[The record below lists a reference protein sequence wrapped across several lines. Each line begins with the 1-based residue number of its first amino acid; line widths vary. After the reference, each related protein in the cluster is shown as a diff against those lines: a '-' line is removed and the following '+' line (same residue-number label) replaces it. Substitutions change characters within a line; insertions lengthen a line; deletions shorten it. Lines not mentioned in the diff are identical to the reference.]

1 MRRIN
6 FPKFFFKLHYCFFI
20 ILFSSPASAVTV
32 VGTETVLNKMFG
44 VNIHM
49 DNCCGNYSNVN
60 EVISQLKYIGARRIR
75 DWATNYDLI
84 SRWRAI
90 NSATGVRFH
99 ASIPQASPINQR
111 LALERIK
118 LWLKTYPGLI
128 DVIEGTNEPDTPFP
142 ISLGAT
148 LEDSAQL
155 QSEVYKAGV
164 DAGVTVAQLSVGAG
178 WIPPLY
184 EGNYM
189 NFGHPPA
196 HYGNAHVYMN
206 PGVPPSSAL
215 KRIGDL
221 AAYSVNGGTVDST
234 EFGAFKSAQSE
245 ELTGAYIH
253 QAPFSA
259 YLLGHA
265 GLFVYALHDNSTNV
279 ISFYD
284 INGVKRPFA
293 DYWHYTTQL
302 LSDPNGKNL
311 PPKEMDITFLNQKST
326 GTGLL
331 GIKNVVMY
339 KADGTLWIAMF
350 DEEKP
355 GAANASQTIKLDKS
369 YGLAKLFDGRTGAVV
384 RGYQNINSLS
394 VTMEPNHVY
403 LLALR

>member
-1 MRRIN
+1 MNLI
-6 FPKFFFKLHYCFFI
+6 KLIRFSFVPLTI
-20 ILFSSPASAVTV
+20 SLSSPAFAVTA
-32 VGTETVLNKMFG
+32 VGTETVLNRVFG

-60 EVISQLKYIGARRIR
+60 NVADQLKYIGVRRVR
-75 DWATNYDLI
+75 DWATRDDMILK
-84 SRWRAI
+84 WRAL

-99 ASIPQASPINQR
+99 ASIPQTSPLNQR
-111 LALERIK
+111 TALERIRNWVK
-118 LWLKTYPGLI
+118 LYPGLI
-128 DVIEGTNEPDTPFP
+128 DVIEGANEPDTPFP
-142 ISLGAT
+142 MSMGAT

-155 QSEVYKAGV
+155 QSDVYKIGV
-164 DAGVTVAQLSVGAG
+164 DAGVYVAQLSVGAG
-178 WIPPLY
+178 WTAPLY
-184 EGNYM
+184 EGNYK

-234 EFGAFKSAQSE
+234 EFGAFRSEQSE
-245 ELTGAYIH
+245 ELTGQYMH
-253 QAPFSA
+253 QAPFDA

-265 GLFVYALHDNSTNV
+265 GLFVYALHDNSTN
-279 ISFYD
+279 IIGFYD
-284 INGVKRPFA
+284 VNGVKRPFA

-311 PPKEMDITFLNQKST
+311 PPKEMNITFTNQRST

-339 KADGTLWIAMF
+339 KADSTLWIAMF

-355 GAANASQTIKLDKS
+355 GAANASQTINLDKS
-369 YGLAKLFDGRTGAVV
+369 YALVKLFDGRTGAVI
-384 RGYQNINSLS
+384 RGYQNISMLN
-394 VTMEPNHVY
+394 VIMEPNHVY